1 MSEISD
7 EEEIRSSEI
16 SDEEDLMEQ
25 IEILLDEIYHDDL
38 DSTSNIYRLKAI
50 VRFLKKQKA

>member
-1 MSEISD
+1 MSEISH
-7 EEEIRSSEI
+7 
-16 SDEEDLMEQ
+16 EEDLMEQ

>member
-1 MSEISD
+1 M
-7 EEEIRSSEI
+7 SEI

-38 DSTSNIYRLKAI
+38 NREDNISRLKAI
-50 VRFLKKQKA
+50 VRFLKDNTEERF